1 MPRLPPSL
9 VYMSLSAL
17 GFALMAACVKAVH
30 LRGIP
35 VLEIIAVRAFISL
48 ILSGIDITR
57 KKLKPWGNN
66 TPLLFAR
73 GLVGTTALIC
83 VFYAVT
89 LLPLAEATLIQYL
102 YPVLTAII
110 ALIFLKESI
119 QKTTILALFFSL
131 IGVII
136 MARPD
141 ILPGMT
147 TQGNAP
153 PLAPQGLVFAL
164 IGAIGTATAYV
175 MVRKLSQSEDP
186 SVIIFSFPFI
196 ALPVSL
202 IFLGVDGVMPQG
214 LDWLLLVLVGILAQ
228 FGQYTLTL
236 AMTQEKVAITS
247 AFAYIQVVFSAIIGW
262 LFFHEIPAIS
272 TVAGAICIIGGAL
285 INLRSTKRS

>member
-1 MPRLPPSL
+1 MRRLPPSL
-9 VYMSLSAL
+9 VYMFFSAL
-17 GFALMAACVKAVH
+17 GFALMAGCVKAVH

-48 ILSGIDITR
+48 VLSGVDITR
-57 KKLKPWGNN
+57 KKLNPWGNN
-66 TPLLFAR
+66 TPLLLVR
-73 GLVGTTALIC
+73 GLMGTAALIS

-119 QKTTILALFFSL
+119 QKATILALFFSL
-131 IGVII
+131 AGLVII
-136 MARPD
+136 ARPD
-141 ILPGMT
+141 ILPGVVIVN
-147 TQGNAP
+147 NAP
-153 PLAPQGLVFAL
+153 PLAAKGLLFAL
-164 IGAIGTATAYV
+164 IGAMGTATAYV

-196 ALPVSL
+196 ALPISL
-202 IFLGVDGVMPQG
+202 IFLGTDGIMPQG
-214 LDWLLLVLVGILAQ
+214 LDWVLLVLVGVLAQ

-247 AFAYIQVVFSAIIGW
+247 AFAYIQIVFSAIIGW
-262 LFFHEIPAIS
+262 LFFHEIPTTS
-272 TVAGAICIIGGAL
+272 TVVGAVCIIGGAL
-285 INLRSTKRS
+285 INLRATEKS

>member
-1 MPRLPPSL
+1 MPEKPKQHWQPTFIPNAATSCTRPKETFFPSRALISL
-9 VYMSLSAL
+9 V
-17 GFALMAACVKAVH
+17 
-30 LRGIP
+30 
-35 VLEIIAVRAFISL
+35 
-48 ILSGIDITR
+48 LSGADIAR
-57 KKLKPWGNN
+57 KQLKPWGNN

-73 GLVGTTALIC
+73 GLIGTTALIS

-102 YPVLTAII
+102 YPVFTAII

-119 QKTTILALFFSL
+119 QKATILAIFFSL
-131 IGVII
+131 TGVAII
-136 MARPD
+136 ARPD
-141 ILPGMT
+141 VFPGVT
-147 TQGNAP
+147 TFGNVP
-153 PLAPQGLVFAL
+153 PLAAKGLLFAL
-164 IGAIGTATAYV
+164 IGAMGTATAYV

-202 IFLGVDGVMPQG
+202 IFLGANIIIPQG
-214 LDWLLLVLVGILAQ
+214 LDWLLLILVGVLAQ

-262 LFFHEIPAIS
+262 IFFSEIPTPS
-272 TVAGAICIIGGAL
+272 TIAGAICIIGGAI
-285 INLRSTKRS
+285 INLRYTRKADHSQNKTS